1 MSRKTTRSNNSKN
14 STISSSFLDGPALS
28 YYRACNS
35 LESAMRLTDYD
46 ITNISDLSTLGAYDN
61 IKIDLISLHPV
72 LLTFLFKTYG
82 VLAKTVTLPVEDAY
96 RSNGFALECDI
107 MNDKELLKFQQE
119 AYRVIPFIKK
129 SRNWARLFGGSALI
143 CLDGKSLK
151 EPLLFDNLQGRQI
164 KFIAA
169 DRWQLSYSL
178 SSVNIR
184 GGQWTLSN
192 YQNFGAT
199 NIAKELGDEAST
211 LVIDDSRVKI
221 LHGVDSPFITNN
233 MVQGWGLSVYEQIFK
248 EMSTYFKGQ
257 NAFFELL
264 DESKIDVIKL
274 AAMDLALSSSAG
286 ERALEKTVDLI
297 ARSQNYKSKLLLSTN
312 DQYEQKQISFGGLD
326 GVSREIRA
334 MISGASNI
342 PVNKLWGE
350 GVTGFG
356 SGQDSLENYNS
367 LIETSIRTPDSD
379 IWEWVLKILSYSLF
393 GVYEEGSITQS
404 WNPLRVLSSIDEQN
418 INDHKFANIMQ
429 LFDRKLLTPQETM
442 EALNRQKLFRQD
454 TKALR
459 GELEDVALY
468 NQTPDTPNDN
478 GRNYDITDIKDITV

>member
-1 MSRKTTRSNNSKN
+1 M
-14 STISSSFLDGPALS
+14 
-28 YYRACNS
+28 
-35 LESAMRLTDYD
+35 
-46 ITNISDLSTLGAYDN
+46 
-61 IKIDLISLHPV
+61 
-72 LLTFLFKTYG
+72 
-82 VLAKTVTLPVEDAY
+82 
-96 RSNGFALECDI
+96 
-107 MNDKELLKFQQE
+107 
-119 AYRVIPFIKK
+119 
-129 SRNWARLFGGSALI
+129 
-143 CLDGKSLK
+143 
-151 EPLLFDNLQGRQI
+151 
-164 KFIAA
+164 
-169 DRWQLSYSL
+169 
-178 SSVNIR
+178 
-184 GGQWTLSN
+184 
-192 YQNFGAT
+192 
-199 NIAKELGDEAST
+199 
-211 LVIDDSRVKI
+211 
-221 LHGVDSPFITNN
+221 
-233 MVQGWGLSVYEQIFK
+233 
-248 EMSTYFKGQ
+248 
-257 NAFFELL
+257 LL

>member
-1 MSRKTTRSNNSKN
+1 MSRKKSKKTQSKN
-14 STISSSFLDGPALS
+14 LSTSSSFSDNRALS
-28 YYRACNS
+28 HYQACNS
-35 LESAMRLTDYD
+35 LESALRLTDYD
-46 ITNISDLSTLGAYDN
+46 LTNMSDLSTLGAYDN
-61 IKIDLISLHPV
+61 IKIDLITLHPV

-82 VLAKTVTLPVEDAY
+82 ILAKTVTLPVEDAY
-96 RSNGFALECDI
+96 RGNGFVLECDI
-107 MNDKELLKFQQE
+107 MDDKELLKFQQE
-119 AYRVIPFIKK
+119 AHRIVPVIKQG
-129 SRNWARLFGGSALI
+129 RNWSRLFGGSALI
-143 CLDGKSLK
+143 CLDGKPLN
-151 EPLLFDNLQGRQI
+151 EPLIYDNLQGKQI
-164 KFIAA
+164 KFIAV
-169 DRWQLSYSL
+169 DRWQLSYSF

-184 GGQWTLSN
+184 GGQWTLAN
-192 YQNFGAT
+192 YDTVKGIT
-199 NIAKELGDEAST
+199 KELGTDTSALT
-211 LVIDDSRVKI
+211 IDDSRVKI

-379 IWEWVLKILSYSLF
+379 IWEWILKILSYSLF

-404 WNPLRVLSSIDEQN
+404 WNALRVLSSIDEQN

-459 GELEDVALY
+459 GELENVALY
-468 NQTPDTPNDN
+468 NQTPDTPDDN
-478 GRNYDITDIKDITV
+478 GRNYNITDIKDVTV